1 MKVFWTLAKLVI
13 ALVVL
18 IPLSL
23 IVLGTAV
30 LALRLALLAFVAY
43 LGFKLVARLFRGPAA
58 KNEPKQIPRP
68 ESVDR
73 HYEEAL
79 RELDRDLGEPVRR

>member
-1 MKVFWTLAKLVI
+1 MKVLWTLAKLVI

-30 LALRLALLAFVAY
+30 FALRLALLAFVVY
-43 LGFKLVARLFRGPAA
+43 IGFKLVARLFRGPAPKLA
-58 KNEPKQIPRP
+58 PNE
-68 ESVDR
+68 R
-73 HYEEAL
+73 HSQRGMISDYEAAL
-79 RELDRDLGEPVRR
+79 KELDQELGVRR